1 MAQGKRRKKALALS
15 KKAMNYRIVRFLVSG
30 GIATGVDIVAY
41 YITLF
46 YILEQRDL
54 PIFNSLISAP
64 VASLCI
70 SYSCGFIT
78 SFLINKFFVFT
89 TSTMRTRIQLI
100 RFTVVAALAFV
111 GHYLALKFF
120 VEFVQIDPLSS
131 RILAVIIVA
140 FLNYQ
145 LHKFFTFKVKNI
157 QSNETA

>member
-1 MAQGKRRKKALALS
+1 MAQGRRRKKAFALS
-15 KKAMNYRIVRFLVSG
+15 KKAMENRVVRFLVSG

-41 YITLF
+41 YVTLF
-46 YILEQRDL
+46 YILDHTDL
-54 PIFNSLISAP
+54 PVFNSVISAP
-64 VASLCI
+64 VAALCV

-100 RFTVVAALAFV
+100 RFTAVAALAFV

-120 VEFVQIDPLSS
+120 VEFVHLDPLSS

-157 QSNETA
+157 VSNESA